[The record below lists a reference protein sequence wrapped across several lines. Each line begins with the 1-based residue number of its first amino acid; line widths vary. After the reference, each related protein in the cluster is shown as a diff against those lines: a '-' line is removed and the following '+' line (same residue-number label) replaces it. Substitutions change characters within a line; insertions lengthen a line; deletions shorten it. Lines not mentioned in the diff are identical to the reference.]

1 MNADNYLPSDAYIGN
16 EPEDYVEYQQ
26 DFFEWNVVNEAA
38 SLVASKGYQYF
49 LKQLT
54 EAIAAR
60 SGGVL

>member
-1 MNADNYLPSDAYIGN
+1 MNDKYLPSDAYIGN
-16 EPEDYVEYQQ
+16 EPEDYDEYQQ
-26 DFFEWNVVNEAA
+26 DFYEWNVINESA

-49 LKQLT
+49 LSKLT